1 MNNQLEQLKADA
13 ERIQASIAEKE
24 KQIEALKQSIKFD
37 KRRLK
42 INQEERETLSNANS

>member
-1 MNNQLEQLKADA
+1 MNTQLEQLRADA

-24 KQIEALKQSIKFD
+24 KQIELLRSSIRIS

-42 INQEERETLSNANS
+42 ATVEEIKLYAVG